1 MFRVFI
7 LRRARCATLI
17 LMGLTCPPALQAA
30 ADQSISSDSTRP
42 LSLQQALRL
51 AESQHPA
58 FTSWQARSREADAAR
73 SAAALRPP
81 PELSFEIENVLGTGQ
96 LEGVSGAT
104 STLGMTQLIERGD
117 RRRRRM
123 DSADS
128 AAGLLDAR
136 SRMARLDVRAE
147 VARRFVHL
155 LSDQSRLSLTREAS
169 ALAAD
174 TLSEVRRRVKA
185 ARTPLAEQAR
195 AEVSVER
202 AVLAEEHA
210 EHELKAS
217 RRQLAA
223 AIGQEQLGFSH
234 AVGSLTDL
242 PKVAEFD
249 VLATHLESAPDALQ
263 YAAISRLRE
272 SELRMS
278 QARRTPDVRI
288 GAGLRR
294 SEATDDVGLVFSAS
308 MPLFGRDQAASG
320 IDQAQ
325 ARLERVESDRDQ
337 AMLRLKAQLYTVYQE
352 LQHAL
357 IEFEAQRDRVVPKV
371 NQALEQTQYAY
382 DRGRYSLL
390 ELRDAQSEWLAQRAR
405 LIEVAAEYQTHL
417 IEIQRLTGI
426 SIPARNAEVQP

>member
-1 MFRVFI
+1 MFRVS
-7 LRRARCATLI
+7 LSGRAFCVAAI
-17 LMGLTCPPALQAA
+17 LMGMACPPALQAA
-30 ADQSISSDSTRP
+30 ADQSSSSDSPRP
-42 LSLQQALRL
+42 LSLQQALQL
-51 AESQHPA
+51 AVQQHPA
-58 FTSWQARSREADAAR
+58 FASWNARRLEAEAAR
-73 SAAALRPP
+73 STAALKPA
-81 PELSFEIENVLGTGQ
+81 PELNFEVENVLGTGQ

-104 STLGMTQLIERGD
+104 STLGLSQLIERGD
-117 RRRRRM
+117 LRQRRM

-128 AAGLLDAR
+128 AVSLIDTRA
-136 SRMARLDVRAE
+136 RMARLDVHAE

-155 LSDQSRLSLTREAS
+155 LSDQARLSLTREAS
-169 ALAAD
+169 ELAAD
-174 TLSEVRRRVKA
+174 TLREVRRRVKA

-202 AVLAEEHA
+202 ALLAEEHA

-223 AIGQEQLGFSH
+223 AMGREQLGFSH
-234 AVGSLTDL
+234 AVGELTDL
-242 PKVAEFD
+242 PEVAEFE
-249 VLATHLESAPDALQ
+249 VLAAQLEESPDALQ
-263 YAAISRLRE
+263 FAALSRLRE

-278 QARRTPDVRI
+278 QARRSPGLRL

-294 SEATDDVGLVFSAS
+294 NETTDDVGLVFSAS
-308 MPLFGRDQAASG
+308 LPLFGRDQAAPG
-320 IDQAQ
+320 IDQAL
-325 ARLERVESDRDQ
+325 ARLDRVDSDRDQ

-371 NQALEQTQYAY
+371 NQALQQTQYAY

-390 ELRDAQSEWLAQRAR
+390 ELRDAQAEWLEQRTR

-417 IEIQRLTGI
+417 IEIQRLTGTN
-426 SIPARNAEVQP
+426 IPVRNVEAQP